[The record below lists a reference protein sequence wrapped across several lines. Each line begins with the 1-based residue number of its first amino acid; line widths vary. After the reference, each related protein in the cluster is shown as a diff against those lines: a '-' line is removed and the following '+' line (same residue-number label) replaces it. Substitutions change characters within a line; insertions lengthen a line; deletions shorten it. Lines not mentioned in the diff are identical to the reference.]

1 MSILLLAIALV
12 APISPDSEEALAAER
27 VTCSVDV
34 RALDAQG
41 QPRSARLVSASIA
54 PAVVFRGRLS
64 LHEREMEDEAT
75 PPTLLFDV
83 FNARGQRYQVLVAE
97 PRVVVSE
104 RDGHRVKKVSKTR
117 EASLAVAG
125 SSIAWTSMYG
135 KWRVEPRIEGTS
147 RRCGAPEYFTIR
159 P

>member
-1 MSILLLAIALV
+1 MSILLLAIALA
-12 APISPDSEEALAAER
+12 APISPDSEEARPAER

-75 PPTLLFDV
+75 PATLLFDV
-83 FNARGQRYQVLVAE
+83 FNPRGQRYQVLVAE
-97 PRVVVSE
+97 PRVVASE

-117 EASLAVAG
+117 EAALAVAG

-147 RRCGAPEYFTIR
+147 RRCGPPEYFAIR

>member
-1 MSILLLAIALV
+1 MSILLLAIALA
-12 APISPDSEEALAAER
+12 APISPDLEEARPAER

-75 PPTLLFDV
+75 PATLLYDV

-117 EASLAVAG
+117 EAALAVAG

-135 KWRVEPRIEGTS
+135 KWRVEPRIEGHEPALRS
-147 RRCGAPEYFTIR
+147 A
-159 P
+159 

>member
-1 MSILLLAIALV
+1 MSILLLAIALA
-12 APISPDSEEALAAER
+12 APISPDSEGARPAER

-75 PPTLLFDV
+75 LATLLFDV
-83 FNARGQRYQVLVAE
+83 FNPRGQRYQVLVAE
-97 PRVVVSE
+97 PRVVVSA

-117 EASLAVAG
+117 EAALAVAG

-135 KWRVEPRIEGTS
+135 KWRVEPRVEGTS